1 MSDSYTEVTTESWG
15 ARLMGS
21 IKSVLF
27 GVVLFLAAFVVIWWN
42 EGRAVKTAKG
52 LDEGAAQVETIP
64 SKPLNVN
71 KDGKLVHLTGV
82 VTTEE
87 RLLDQEFAI
96 DVNALKLRRIVE
108 MYQWKENKETTE
120 KKKVGG
126 SVEKTTT
133 YTYEKTWSRSLI
145 NSDGFKIP
153 EDHVNPAA
161 MLYNSYDKSVGIA
174 NIGEYQLPES
184 FIGRISNYKK
194 YPVADLDME
203 NAEVIDAGSSVYL
216 GEGSVASPSIGDLKI
231 RFEIVEP
238 GEYSMV
244 AQMNG
249 TSFQDFKTSTG
260 TTVGMISAGSH
271 TAASMFEEAQ
281 QQNTILTWIL
291 RVAGFLMMTFGLA
304 SIFRPLVVFAD
315 VLPFLGSML
324 GMGISLFSG
333 IISFALSIV
342 TIGLAWVFYRP
353 VLGIALLLVAI
364 AAFTFF
370 YLRASKKKQEKD
382 KIKDQR
388 TVAA

>member
-133 YTYEKTWSRSLI
+133 YTYEKNWSRSLI